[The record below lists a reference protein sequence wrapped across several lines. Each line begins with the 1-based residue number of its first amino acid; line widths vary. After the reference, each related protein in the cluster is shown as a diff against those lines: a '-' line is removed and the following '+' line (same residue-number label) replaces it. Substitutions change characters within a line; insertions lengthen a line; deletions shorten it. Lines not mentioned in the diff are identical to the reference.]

1 MRLEYNGGYLRTTQ
15 NGRFVWCAG
24 GCCHEEILKRFPQFK
39 MFVDLHCLI
48 ITARQCTQLKTGF
61 IILQTAAKKLQ
72 LTICVLQK
80 RSIIYFIRQ
89 KINNTLNTFFIRLV
103 SLNAGKEKQQK
114 AENEKRVMLAVL
126 DAGLSV
132 CNVIYYDHSNEL
144 VFNWKDY
151 ETKVT
156 ENDFNKFVSSVNRSL
171 LPAGITFKMK

>member
-1 MRLEYNGGYLRTTQ
+1 MNT
-15 NGRFVWCAG
+15 
-24 GCCHEEILKRFPQFK
+24 
-39 MFVDLHCLI
+39 DLLI
-48 ITARQCTQLKTGF
+48 IYIRNSRDIYA
-61 IILQTAAKKLQ
+61 
-72 LTICVLQK
+72 LTEK
-80 RSIIYFIRQ
+80 
-89 KINNTLNTFFIRLV
+89 
-103 SLNAGKEKQQK
+103 KQQK